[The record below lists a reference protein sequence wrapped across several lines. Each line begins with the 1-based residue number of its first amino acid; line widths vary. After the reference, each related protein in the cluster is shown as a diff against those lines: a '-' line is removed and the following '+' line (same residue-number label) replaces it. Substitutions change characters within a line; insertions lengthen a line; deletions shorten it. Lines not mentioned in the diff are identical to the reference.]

1 MLKILLVDD
10 SVPRAKLIKQ
20 KFREHDLLHH
30 MVFVT
35 CISADAAR
43 VELLESCDLMILD
56 VLLPKKDHG
65 TPQALHSLN
74 LLKDLADSG
83 KPFIRPKMIIGLT
96 ADISGLQTH
105 QKTFLDAAS
114 VVLDGNLN
122 SQDWVDSL
130 IRQVATIVGASQ
142 KIEKLATDQM
152 LISVHG
158 IRTYGG
164 WQRCLIE
171 EIKKYSRS
179 FDFVEIKYG
188 YLDLFYFFVPW
199 SRKKKAVEIGRRLAV
214 VIDQNQ
220 DKRILVVAHSF
231 GTVILSEALKFV
243 DDSSRLGGVVMCGS
257 PLSEKT
263 NIDHIVDAADLTV
276 NECGVND
283 NVLLLSKLLVPGLGY
298 AGRVGFYRENT
309 SRFLN
314 RYHVGGHSLYFE
326 DCQDGTTFVEEQWLP
341 MLIGGEC
348 VDPIDSRSV
357 SLAQD
362 VSVLFVRCVDKVKNF
377 KYLLLI
383 CIAASC
389 GYYFLK

>member
-1 MLKILLVDD
+1 MLKVLLVDD
-10 SVPRAKLIKQ
+10 SIPRAELVKQ
-20 KFREHDLLHH
+20 KFREFNLLHH

-56 VLLPKKDHG
+56 VLLPKKDNG

-74 LLKDLADSG
+74 LLKDLSDPN

-96 ADISGLQTH
+96 ADIAGLQTH

-114 VVLDGNLN
+114 IVLDGNLHN
-122 SQDWVDSL
+122 QDWVDSL
-130 IRQVATIVGASQ
+130 IKQVSIIVESSQ

-164 WQRCLIE
+164 WQASLIE
-171 EIKKYSRS
+171 VVKKYSRS
-179 FDFVEIKYG
+179 FDFVEVKYG
-188 YLDLFYFFVPW
+188 YLDLFYFFAPW
-199 SRKKKAVEIGRRLAV
+199 SRKKKAAEIGRRLA
-214 VIDQNQ
+214 ILIEENQ
-220 DKRILVVAHSF
+220 DKRILIVAHSF
-231 GTVILSEALKFV
+231 GSVILSEAVKLIGN
-243 DDSSRLGGVVMCGS
+243 SSRLGAVIICGS

-263 NIDHIVDAADLTV
+263 DIDHIVRAADLTV
-276 NECGVND
+276 NECGIND
-283 NVLLLSKLLVPGLGY
+283 NVLMLSKLFVPGLGY

-326 DCQDGTTFVEEQWLP
+326 GRQNNISFAEEQWLP
-341 MLIGGEC
+341 MMIGGEC
-348 VDPIDSRSV
+348 PTSVDSRSV
-357 SLAQD
+357 SLTQD
-362 VSVLFVRCVDKVKNF
+362 ISALFVRCIDKVKNY
-377 KYLLLI
+377 KYSLFI
-383 CIAASC
+383 CLVVSF
-389 GYYFLK
+389 GYYLIR